1 MKRRE
6 RGNTGTRER
15 GKTSGPRAPASELR
29 VLRVGQRA
37 TLRFSSMNVDG
48 AAVASTGAQQI
59 AVPFAL
65 PGEEA
70 VVEITR
76 GGKEAVGKIVT
87 MIRKA
92 AEAAAPRCRHFGRCG
107 GCQWQHL
114 PYDVQLRHKTTLVR
128 ESLAPVL
135 RGRHVPVRDA
145 VGASPWEYRNRIQAA
160 FDVRQHRI
168 VAGYYAMPESAPP
181 LSPLG
186 RGVRGE
192 GDGVS
197 GDERTIINVQECPI
211 QHADNVRLLTA
222 ARAAIAEL
230 DWPVYDRQSG
240 RGLVRGMVGQVGFGS
255 GEAMLVVSTTAE
267 VPDRMALVHAVR
279 RRILNLTSLLLSV
292 QPRHTPELLGRISLL
307 WGRLYIEDE
316 IAGLGV
322 RLYASASVP
331 PNPRAMPLWLD
342 TIAHGV
348 EATPDATIFDA
359 ACEEGFVPIALARR
373 GARVVGVA
381 PDRDAMHRAWE
392 NARLNDVDSVLFY
405 TRAPSGVLAKLHER
419 GQRFTSLLV
428 TGRGAPALE
437 PLFLEAKRTG
447 IRRVVCGAHSPARL
461 AQSLGAAMNAGYRP
475 VEIQPVDLLPQ
486 TSRIHCVATLTRE

>member
-1 MKRRE
+1 MRRQ
-6 RGNTGTRER
+6 RDNATTRQR
-15 GKTSGPRAPASELR
+15 DNKARFSRGPRTPDLEPR
-29 VLRVGQRA
+29 VLRVGQKA
-37 TLRFSSMNVDG
+37 TLKFASMNLDG
-48 AAVASTGAQQI
+48 AAVASTGVQQI

-114 PYDVQLRHKTTLVR
+114 PYDVQLRQKTTLVR

-135 RGRHVPVRDA
+135 RGLHVPVKDA
-145 VGASPWEYRNRIQAA
+145 IGASPWEYRNRIQAA

-168 VAGYYAMPESAPP
+168 VAGYYAMPESGHHPN
-181 LSPLG
+181 
-186 RGVRGE
+186 GE
-192 GDGVS
+192 IS
-197 GDERTIINVQECPI
+197 IINVQECPI

-222 ARAAIAEL
+222 AREVIAEL

-255 GEAMLVVSTTAE
+255 GEAMLVFSTTAE

-428 TGRGAPALE
+428 TGRSAPALE

-447 IRRVVCGAHSPARL
+447 IRRVVCGGHSPARL

>member
-6 RGNTGTRER
+6 RG
-15 GKTSGPRAPASELR
+15 KHPSPKPSPLR
-29 VLRVGQRA
+29 LSPNPEARQLRVGQKA
-37 TLRFSSMNVDG
+37 TLKFSSMDLNG

-76 GGKEAVGKIVT
+76 GGKDAVGKIVT

-114 PYDVQLRHKTTLVR
+114 PYDAQLRHKTTLVR

-135 RGRHVPVRDA
+135 RGLHVPVRDA
-145 VGASPWEYRNRIQAA
+145 IGASPWEYRNRIQAV

-168 VAGYYAMPESAPP
+168 VAGYYAMPESASRPN
-181 LSPLG
+181 
-186 RGVRGE
+186 GE
-192 GDGVS
+192 IS
-197 GDERTIINVQECPI
+197 IINVQECPI

-222 ARAAIAEL
+222 AREAIAEL

-255 GEAMLVVSTTAE
+255 GEAMLVFSTTAE

-359 ACEEGFVPIALARR
+359 ACEEGFVPLALARR

-392 NARLNDVDSVLFY
+392 NARLNEVDSVLFY

>member
-1 MKRRE
+1 MDL
-6 RGNTGTRER
+6 N
-15 GKTSGPRAPASELR
+15 
-29 VLRVGQRA
+29 
-37 TLRFSSMNVDG
+37 G

-76 GGKEAVGKIVT
+76 GGKDAVGKIVT

-114 PYDVQLRHKTTLVR
+114 PYDAQLRHKTTLVR

-135 RGRHVPVRDA
+135 RGLHVPVRDA
-145 VGASPWEYRNRIQAA
+145 IGASPWEYRNRIQAV

-168 VAGYYAMPESAPP
+168 VAGYYAMPESASRPN
-181 LSPLG
+181 
-186 RGVRGE
+186 GE
-192 GDGVS
+192 IS
-197 GDERTIINVQECPI
+197 IINVQECPI

-222 ARAAIAEL
+222 AREAIAEL

-255 GEAMLVVSTTAE
+255 GEAMLVFSTTAE

-359 ACEEGFVPIALARR
+359 ACEEGFVPLALARR

-392 NARLNDVDSVLFY
+392 NARLNEVDSVLFY